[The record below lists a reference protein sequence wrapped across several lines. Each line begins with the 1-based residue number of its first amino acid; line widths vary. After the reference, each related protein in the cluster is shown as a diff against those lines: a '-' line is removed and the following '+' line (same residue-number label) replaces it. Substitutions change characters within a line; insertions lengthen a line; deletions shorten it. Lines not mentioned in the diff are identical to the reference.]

1 MACRPNQWSKNLI
14 VFLAPLFSF
23 SFESQIWIAAIKSFI
38 AFCMVSSSIYLVND
52 SIDKKN
58 DKKHPKKKNRIIAS
72 GKISIGDAITLSL
85 ALSIISFLISFYL
98 NIYLGFIILL
108 YYIIQISYCF
118 YLKNIPIIE
127 FFCIA
132 IGFIIRS
139 IAGGVASTTIISYWF
154 ILSIALLSLYLAI
167 EKRKAEIINTRN
179 SKLITRK
186 VLKSYSLSIM
196 NKFETIFTSCL
207 VMTYSLWSYGPMIGG
222 SKSQWMMITIPL
234 VLLGILR
241 YQMLSDNLS
250 NSKDYNFLEN
260 PEKVIF
266 IDKPIQIIVLS
277 WLFSTMFIG
286 FFT

>member
-23 SFESQIWIAAIKSFI
+23 SFESDIWIAAVKSFI
-38 AFCMVSSSIYLVND
+38 AFCMVSSSIYLIND
-52 SIDKKN
+52 SIDKNN
-58 DKKHPKKKNRIIAS
+58 DKKHPQKKFRIIAS
-72 GKISIGDAITLSL
+72 EKVSISEAVTLSI

-98 NIYLGFIILL
+98 NIYLGFILLL

-154 ILSIALLSLYLAI
+154 LLSIALLSLYLAI

-179 SKLITRK
+179 SKLLTRK
-186 VLKSYSLSIM
+186 VLKNYSLSM
-196 NKFETIFTSCL
+196 FNKFEATFTSCL
-207 VMTYSLWSYGPMIGG
+207 IMTYSLWSYGPMIGG

-241 YQMLSDNLS
+241 YQMISDNFH
-250 NSKDYNFLEN
+250 NNKDYNFLEN

-277 WLFSTMFIG
+277 WLFITITIG
-286 FFT
+286 LLS